1 MSKVDI
7 YVENIFAGLPH
18 TRQAAAEKAALLQQ
32 MQQRYDALL
41 SGGKTEQEA
50 LGIVVAEN
58 DNFEPLRHK
67 LGLKIV
73 VAENDNFEPLRH
85 KLGLK
90 KGDAAKESLQAEYAS
105 FTKRF
110 AVGISTGVALCLLG
124 ASSLIVFSITQLLP
138 KDSSIPGL
146 LFLVLLISGVTLC
159 VYFGMKN
166 GHYLERMQAAG
177 CEPGTLNRKR
187 RKQMYDRISS
197 SIMAIAVLAF
207 ICFLLA
213 GMWHPGWVALPIGGI
228 LCAVVWQ
235 VLGMGQHS
243 DSESDKDNER

>member
-41 SGGKTEQEA
+41 GEGKTEQEA
-50 LGIVVAEN
+50 LG
-58 DNFEPLRHK
+58 
-67 LGLKIV
+67 IV

-159 VYFGMKN
+159 VSFGMKN

-235 VLGMGQHS
+235 VLGMGGHS
-243 DSESDKDNER
+243 DGDKDSEQQ

>member
-1 MSKVDI
+1 MSKVDT

-41 SGGKTEQEA
+41 GEGKTEQEA
-50 LGIVVAEN
+50 LG
-58 DNFEPLRHK
+58 
-67 LGLKIV
+67 IV

-166 GHYLERMQAAG
+166 GHYLERMRAAG